1 MAKDEDE
8 DEDEAPRL
16 PPLQPGQQRRYYI
29 HVAGQV
35 RGPYGV
41 RLLRHFKDLSAELLA
56 APAGSQREKDWR
68 PVAEYPELKAILEE
82 RAAVAKPKDTP
93 PPKKGKPKRPPLR
106 PLPEGPNYLLL
117 FFLFILAAAGA
128 VAFLVHRGAAPEAP
142 PAAVAPSASGGEAQ
156 PTPEQMWP
164 KPGVAGDQEAAE
176 EQFLESYF
184 PLLLTVKGV
193 NAEQLP
199 ATCAAAKEFVAT
211 YGAYK
216 GKYGGAQLDDL
227 SQRLSATMRAD
238 IRTSQLSKVLIQA
251 GSHGVDLTA
260 LNFPQQLR
268 QNMQASDFSL
278 QHALG
283 NAQQLLSGVCA
294 KR

>member
-1 MAKDEDE
+1 MAQDEEE

-29 HVAGQV
+29 HVGGQI
-35 RGPYGV
+35 RGPYGL

-56 APAGSQREKDWR
+56 APAGAQREKDWR
-68 PVAEYPELKAILEE
+68 PVADYPELKALLDE
-82 RAAVAKPKDTP
+82 RAAAAKPKEP
-93 PPKKGKPKRPPLR
+93 PVKPKGKPKRPPLP

-117 FFLFILAAAGA
+117 FFLFILACAGG
-128 VAFLVHRGAAPEAP
+128 VAFLVHRGAAPEAA
-142 PAAVAPSASGGEAQ
+142 PAVLAAAKGEAP

-164 KPGVAGDQEAAE
+164 KPGVGGDQEAAE

-199 ATCAAAKEFVAT
+199 ATCSAAKEYIAT

-216 GKYGGAQLDDL
+216 AKYGGAQLDDL
-227 SQRLSATMRAD
+227 SQRLSVTMRAD
-238 IRTSQLSKVLIQA
+238 MRTSQLSRVLIQA

-283 NAQQLLSGVCA
+283 SAQQLLSGVCA